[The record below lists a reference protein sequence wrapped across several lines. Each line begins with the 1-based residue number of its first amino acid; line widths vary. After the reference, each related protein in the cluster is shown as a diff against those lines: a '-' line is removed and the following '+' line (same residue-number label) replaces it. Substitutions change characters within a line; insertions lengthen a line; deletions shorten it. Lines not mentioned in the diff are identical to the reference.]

1 VAYVV
6 AKFGSPAL
14 KSHYLPRL
22 TSMEALA
29 SYCLTEP
36 GSGSDAASLAT
47 TAAPVEGG
55 WLLSGSK
62 AFISGAGASDLYL
75 VMARCQGSLPSTAEA
90 AAAAAVDAADAAAA
104 AAHSGSSS
112 GSSGPL
118 PAGVPLPPAAEE
130 EASALK
136 AATTAPADSAGVER
150 CRSSVETTACDRC
163 YHGMP
168 TQTQVDIPVCVC
180 VFGGGGAARGVQ
192 Q

>member
-1 VAYVV
+1 
-6 AKFGSPAL
+6 
-14 KSHYLPRL
+14 
-22 TSMEALA
+22 MEALA

-75 VMARCQGSLPSTAEA
+75 VMARCQGTLPSTAEA

-104 AAHSGSSS
+104 AAHSGSS
-112 GSSGPL
+112 GPL

-136 AATTAPADSAGVER
+136 AAKSAPADSAG
-150 CRSSVETTACDRC
+150 
-163 YHGMP
+163 
-168 TQTQVDIPVCVC
+168 
-180 VFGGGGAARGVQ
+180 GGWEDGRRGAGRGIQ
-192 Q
+192 QSGPGRHQPGSQ